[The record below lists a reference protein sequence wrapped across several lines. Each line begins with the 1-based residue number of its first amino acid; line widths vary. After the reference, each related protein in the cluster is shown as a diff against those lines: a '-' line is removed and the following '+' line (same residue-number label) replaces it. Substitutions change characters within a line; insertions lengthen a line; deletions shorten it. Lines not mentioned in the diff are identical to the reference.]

1 MIPMINRN
9 DSLLHLFNAIQRDNV
24 KHAVAVKEAARYKK
38 EFKKGER
45 LNLSELTEVII
56 TNHSIVQYKRKMPQL
71 CHVRV
76 DGYDGRIFLY
86 KNDVVGFINVD
97 ISDGCIQAL
106 DVSEKYRGRGIGSQ
120 LLSYAIIRLC
130 ANSLSVNKS
139 NEVAIRLYK
148 KYNFYIEDEDGDM
161 YYMERG

>member
-1 MIPMINRN
+1 MIDRN
-9 DSLLHLFNAIQRDNV
+9 DSLSHLFNAIQRDNV
-24 KHAVAVKEAARYKK
+24 KYVVAVKEAAKFKK

-45 LNLSELTEVII
+45 IDLSELTEVIV
-56 TNHSIVQYKRKMPQL
+56 TNQSIIKYKRKMPQL

-130 ANSLSVNKS
+130 ANSLSVSKS
-139 NEVAIRLYK
+139 NDVAIRLYK
-148 KYNFYIEDEDGDM
+148 KFGFYVEDEDGDM